1 MRHYYKLLEIWCDK
15 IIKVWDLQQLTD
27 FLSLLLLKYWF
38 WTFSSVLH
46 IGILEF
52 TATKL

>member
-27 FLSLLLLKYWF
+27 ESTLKSGF
-38 WTFSSVLH
+38 V
-46 IGILEF
+46 
-52 TATKL
+52 